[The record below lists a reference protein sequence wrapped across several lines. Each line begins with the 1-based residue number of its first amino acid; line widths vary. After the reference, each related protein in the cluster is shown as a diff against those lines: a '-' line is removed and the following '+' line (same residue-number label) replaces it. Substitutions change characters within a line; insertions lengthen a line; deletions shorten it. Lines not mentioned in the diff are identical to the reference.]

1 MTADSNPLLAWGTL
15 PDFDAITADHV
26 GPAMRETLARCEADL
41 TALEARAAEL
51 DAFAL
56 VGALEPIEDRIGW
69 TWTLANHLN
78 SVRTTDLLRKAIE
91 AVQGEVV
98 AFQSRLAQS
107 RPLYEAFR
115 RLRDGDGFDA
125 LPSAVRRVVILNL
138 RGAEH
143 SGVGLVGEARERF
156 NKNQQELARL
166 SLEFGNNV
174 LDATKAWSLDLTT
187 GDEVRGL
194 PKSLLGLA
202 AQNARSAGHEDATAD
217 RGPWRVTLDYPS
229 FVPFMEYAER
239 RDLREQVYRAYVTR
253 ASAPPFDNGPLIE
266 RILELRREQARALG
280 FETFAELSIDAK
292 MAPDV
297 AAVSALLGD
306 LREVSYAAA
315 ERELGELGAFAA
327 GHGGPDRL
335 AVWDHAYWARRLRQA
350 RFDYSDEELRP
361 YFPLPQVLDGL
372 FALAERLFGVRVTA
386 NDAVRGWHEDVRFFD
401 VADDSG
407 APLAG
412 FYLDA
417 FSRPANKR
425 GGAWMNE
432 CVGRSRALADG
443 DGVRLPIAYLVSNQ
457 SPPVDGKPSLMTF
470 NEVQTLFHEFGHGL
484 QHMLTQVDEGAVA
497 GINGVEWDAVELPSQ
512 FMENWLRHRP
522 ALERFARHYETGE
535 PLPAELI
542 DRVLASQTFRAGTA
556 FLRQLYFADL
566 DLAIHHRY
574 EPGGALTLAQVQA
587 DVVARNT
594 VVPPLP
600 EDRFICSF
608 GHLFSGGYAA
618 GYYSYKWAEVLS
630 ADAFSAFEEAG
641 LDDEDAVREVGHRF
655 RDTILALGGS
665 LDPMSVFVRFR
676 GRKPDTAPLLRHNGL
691 VAA

>member
-15 PDFDAITADHV
+15 PDFDAITAEHV
-26 GPAMRETLARCEADL
+26 GPAVRATLERCEAELD
-41 TALEARAAEL
+41 ALEARAASL
-51 DAFAL
+51 AAAAL
-56 VGALEPIEDRIGW
+56 VGALEPIEDRVGW

-78 SVRTTDLLRKAIE
+78 SVRTSDSLRAAIE
-91 AVQGEVV
+91 EVQGEVV

-115 RLRDGDGFDA
+115 SLRDDPAFGDT
-125 LPSAVRRVVILNL
+125 PSAIQRVVILNL

-143 SGVGLVGEARERF
+143 AGVGLEGEARERF
-156 NKNQQELARL
+156 NRNQQELAKL
-166 SLEFGNNV
+166 SLDFGNNV
-174 LDATKAWSLDLTT
+174 LDATKAWSLDLTER
-187 GDEVRGL
+187 DEVAGL
-194 PKSLLGLA
+194 PKSLLALA
-202 AQNARSAGHEDATAD
+202 AQSARGAGHDDATAAD
-217 RGPWRVTLDYPS
+217 GPWRITLDYPS

-239 RDLREQVYRAYVTR
+239 RDLRETVYRAYVTR
-253 ASAPPFDNGPLIE
+253 ASAPPRDNGPIIE
-266 RILELRREQARALG
+266 RVLALRRQQAEALG
-280 FETFAELSIDAK
+280 FSTYAELSIDAK

-297 AAVSALLGD
+297 TAVSALLGD
-306 LREVSYAAA
+306 LRDVSYAAA
-315 ERELGELGAFAA
+315 ERELAELTAFARE
-327 GHGGPDRL
+327 HGGPERL
-335 AVWDHAYWARRLRQA
+335 AVWDHAYWARSLRQA

-372 FALAERLFGVRVTA
+372 FSLAERLFGVTVTP
-386 NDAVRGWHEDVRFFD
+386 NDGVRGWHDDVRFFD
-401 VADDSG
+401 VADESG
-407 APLAG
+407 ARIAG
-412 FYLDA
+412 FYLDPY
-417 FSRPANKR
+417 SRPADKR

-432 CVGRSRALADG
+432 CVGRSRALAEG
-443 DGVRLPIAYLVSNQ
+443 DGARLPVAYLVCNQ

-470 NEVQTLFHEFGHGL
+470 NEVTTLFHEFGHGL
-484 QHMLTQVDEGAVA
+484 QHMLTRVDEGAVA

-535 PLPAELI
+535 PLPSDLI
-542 DRVLASQTFRAGTA
+542 DRVLASQTFRAGSA
-556 FLRQLYFADL
+556 FLRQLYFAEL
-566 DLAIHHRY
+566 DLAIHHEY
-574 EPGGALTLAQVQA
+574 LPGGDVTLEQIQA
-587 DVVARNT
+587 GVVARNT

-641 LDDEDAVREVGHRF
+641 LDDEAAVAEVGRRF
-655 RDTILALGGS
+655 RDTVLARGGS
-665 LDPMSVFVRFR
+665 EDPMQVFVSFR
-676 GRKPDTAPLLRHNGL
+676 GREPDTAPLLRHNGL